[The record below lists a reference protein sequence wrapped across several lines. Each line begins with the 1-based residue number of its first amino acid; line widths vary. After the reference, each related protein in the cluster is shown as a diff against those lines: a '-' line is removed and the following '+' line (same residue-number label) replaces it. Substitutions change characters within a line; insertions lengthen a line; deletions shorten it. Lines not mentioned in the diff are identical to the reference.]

1 MQLVVYAPQR
11 ILEAPKDYLM
21 LVFPQTFFGA
31 STKPPSGSI
40 QRFIKTNHT
49 QLGGLTNGSQTMQFW
64 SSRALIWVA
73 TEPST
78 ALLIISLGLLHK
90 HASLVPPK

>member
-1 MQLVVYAPQR
+1 
-11 ILEAPKDYLM
+11 
-21 LVFPQTFFGA
+21 
-31 STKPPSGSI
+31 
-40 QRFIKTNHT
+40 
-49 QLGGLTNGSQTMQFW
+49 MQFW